1 LIKKLHGI
9 FGVMGLMEK
18 EGSKFASL
26 FPVTCGSLLAQ
37 RLTPFR
43 SAEEVTIRLDSLIS
57 EIHFLHAPNM
67 HGEAPCD
74 VVLVAHGH
82 ILRAFV
88 KRWLKYP
95 MEFPLSLM
103 LEPGAVGI
111 LSYQDNDIEK
121 PAMFFGMAFPLSQ

>member
-1 LIKKLHGI
+1 MLLCSQSR
-9 FGVMGLMEK
+9 E
-18 EGSKFASL
+18 ASSSPRYL
-26 FPVTCGSLLAQ
+26 
-37 RLTPFR
+37 LTPFR
-43 SAEEVTIRLDSLIS
+43 SAEEVTVRLDSLIS
-57 EIHFLHAPNM
+57 EIHARHAPNM

-111 LSYQDNDIEK
+111 LSYQDNDVEK
-121 PAMFFGMAFPLSQ
+121 PAMFVGMAFPLSQGK